1 MKGFEKFLF
10 FYSIIAITAIFFTS
24 AFFLRTPQ
32 NVISGFLTLPLVIYF
47 WLRLTSADT
56 VNVSRWSLRFLTIII
71 VLTALGTFTYFL
83 SAQSTILT
91 NKKDIE
97 LNQKLSD
104 LSEKIASLSALQTDK
119 QITTELSNIQ
129 NDLSNIKGNQPS
141 PSDTSM
147 ADLFI
152 QLDNNYA
159 GKIQLKDN
167 VIDPVDVYEKASLSS
182 SKVGTL
188 IKGFSYPFL
197 TKENNWYKVVYEK
210 DKTGFINS
218 VYVKEVN

>member
-71 VLTALGTFTYFL
+71 VLSSLGIFTYFL
-83 SAQSTILT
+83 SQQSASTT
-91 NKKDIE
+91 NKRDAE
-97 LNQKLSD
+97 LNQKLTD
-104 LSEKIASLSALQTDK
+104 LSEKIASLSGQQTDK
-119 QITTELSNIQ
+119 QISSELTKIQ
-129 NDLSNIKGNQPS
+129 DDLTNIKNNQTDS
-141 PSDTSM
+141 SDSNM

-152 QLDNNYA
+152 QLDKNYV
-159 GKIQLKDN
+159 GR
-167 VIDPVDVYEKASLSS
+167 SS
-182 SKVGTL
+182 
-188 IKGFSYPFL
+188 
-197 TKENNWYKVVYEK
+197 
-210 DKTGFINS
+210 
-218 VYVKEVN
+218 